1 MILQRY
7 VLRELIA
14 PFIISVLFFSF
25 IMLLR
30 QLFRIAELIL
40 EARVGLATMT
50 ELTGI
55 IVVTLLILTVPM
67 GALLGTLVG
76 IGRLT
81 SENEILAMRVAGISL
96 PQIFLPVFVVAFLG
110 SGLLMW
116 TSVSFIPSLLQRL
129 EQRQS
134 VIQFELLTNLEP
146 GRNYGGLAPRGA
158 DVSLFFEE
166 KLDNQPGDGPYTLRM
181 KQVALRVEGETQQ
194 LTGATIGS
202 AQAGQS
208 TDLRRESVFFAENGI
223 IVGDY
228 DSRSVRLILNDG
240 ILIPL
245 ERGNRIRESSVRFRQ
260 MEHDLTPRVDD
271 DRLDRI
277 DPRTLSLAQLREMT
291 AETPVGEM
299 YSDPAR
305 GRLNRP
311 WQAYLNAK
319 TEMYQRFTLPWSL
332 LAFVLIAVPLAVELR
347 PQAKTVSFFIA
358 IGLFT
363 LYYVMFTAA
372 GALGMTNSPLALPAY
387 IAPNAFIAIAGL
399 YLFWRV
405 QRS

>member
-40 EARVGLATMT
+40 EARVDLVTMS
-50 ELTGI
+50 ELTAI

-67 GALLGTLVG
+67 GAMLGTLVG

-96 PQIFLPVFVVAFLG
+96 PQIFLPVFIVAFLG
-110 SGLLMW
+110 SIALTW
-116 TSVSFIPSLLQRL
+116 TSVSFIPNLLQRL
-129 EQRQS
+129 EERQS
-134 VIQFELLTNLEP
+134 VIEFELLTRLEP
-146 GRNYGGLAPRGA
+146 GRNYGDLAPRGA

-166 KLDNQPGDGPYTLRM
+166 RGERQAGDGPYTLRM
-181 KQVALRVEGETQQ
+181 KQVALRVEGEAQQ
-194 LTGATIGS
+194 LAGA
-202 AQAGQS
+202 QVAGTS
-208 TDLRRESVFFAENGI
+208 GPERRESVFFSERGTI
-223 IVGDY
+223 IGDY
-228 DSRSVRLILNDG
+228 ETRSVRLILEDG

-245 ERGNRIRESSVRFRQ
+245 ERANPVRESSVRFEQ
-260 MEHDLTPRVDD
+260 MEHVITPRTDEE
-271 DRLDRI
+271 RLDRI
-277 DPRTLSLAQLREMT
+277 DPRTLTLNQLRGIIAVEPT
-291 AETPVGEM
+291 GEM
-299 YSDPAR
+299 YADPAR
-305 GRLNRP
+305 GRLTRE

-319 TEMYQRFTLPWSL
+319 TELYQRFTLPWSL

-347 PQAKTVSFFIA
+347 PQAKTVAFFIA

-363 LYYVMFTAA
+363 LYYVMFTSA
-372 GALGMTNSPLALPAY
+372 GALGMMNSPLTLPAY
-387 IAPNAFIAIAGL
+387 LAPNLLIGAVGL
-399 YLFWRV
+399 FLFWKV